1 MKERETEKVGDN
13 DESADLKGR
22 KNKTLAA
29 KKKKKR
35 RRRLCLFFVS
45 ARLMDSDSALL
56 LLSMAMMVHE
66 NVSNR

>member
-29 KKKKKR
+29 KKKKNVDDGCAFFSS
-35 RRRLCLFFVS
+35 RLASWTAIRLFCCS
-45 ARLMDSDSALL
+45 PWR
-56 LLSMAMMVHE
+56 
-66 NVSNR
+66 